1 MERHVASLQMTIQ
14 LGTHVNKKR
23 PMHHIAGCD
32 NLELNW
38 LQDLQRN
45 LRLQN
50 PTVPFCSAVYSV
62 EADGCKA
69 TLASVTKIT

>member
-1 MERHVASLQMTIQ
+1 
-14 LGTHVNKKR
+14 
-23 PMHHIAGCD
+23 MHHIAGCD

-38 LQDLQRN
+38 LQELQRN
-45 LRLQN
+45 LLLQN
-50 PTVPFCSAVYSV
+50 PTVPFCSVVYSV